1 MDKCGILEPWEV
13 PIPKPINESGLI
25 AGSAD
30 FPRPDPAVNLHD
42 AVIWENGKIK
52 DLGTVDGDACS
63 RAYGVNARGQVVGGS
78 GTASGDLHAFVWQ
91 DGTMTDLTPLIHTF
105 SSAISINER
114 GQIVGLGEGYSFLW
128 QHGTLTNLL
137 PGRFSIPYD
146 INDRGQIV
154 GEAEI
159 DPGTADRAFLL
170 QGDMLTDLGTLGGES
185 SVAQSINN
193 RAQVVGVSL
202 TSEEDVVHAFL
213 WQNSIMID
221 LGTLGRA
228 FSNAEA
234 INERGQIAGFSE
246 NRSREFHAVLW
257 TK

>member
-1 MDKCGILEPWEV
+1 
-13 PIPKPINESGLI
+13 
-25 AGSAD
+25 
-30 FPRPDPAVNLHD
+30 
-42 AVIWENGKIK
+42 
-52 DLGTVDGDACS
+52 
-63 RAYGVNARGQVVGGS
+63 
-78 GTASGDLHAFVWQ
+78 
-91 DGTMTDLTPLIHTF
+91 MTDLTPLIHTF

-257 TK
+257 TKYVTTLTEEIYKA